1 MTYYVGLDIAKFK
14 HDCFIMDSN
23 GEVIRESFSFKNDS
37 EGFNQLLDVLN
48 ALDQSSKI
56 KIGLEATGHYATNL
70 KIFLE
75 ENNFS
80 YMEFH
85 PLFIKRFS
93 LATTLRRTKTDKVD
107 AQLIALFLSTA
118 DYKPYL
124 NKSYHIYSLKLLTRN
139 RDKLVK
145 ERSLQLVRMT
155 NMLDLIFPEFK
166 PFFDNKLNSATALYI
181 LSNYTTPSKIS
192 KMTIDSFN
200 KMKSKLRRTISYARF
215 LELKQLAKQSIGNQ
229 DPLLVFQLES
239 YLEFFKELDS
249 KIDFFDQHIESE
261 FKQIHTHILS
271 IPGIGLTSA
280 ASIFAEIGN
289 IARFS
294 SASKL
299 LAFAGLEPSTIQ
311 SGEAQ
316 HSGKMVKHGSS
327 HLRFVL
333 MNVAE
338 YSLIHNPVLYEYYL
352 KKKREG
358 KPHRVALSHVAKK
371 IVRIIYHLETHDI
384 DFDSSKLR

>member
-14 HDCFIMDSN
+14 HDCFIMDHN
-23 GEVIRESFSFKNDS
+23 GEVIRESFSFKNDRS
-37 EGFNQLLDVLN
+37 GFLQLLDVLSS
-48 ALDQSSKI
+48 LDRSSKI
-56 KIGLEATGHYATNL
+56 KIGLEATGHYGTNL

-75 ENNFS
+75 ENHFS

-93 LATTLRRTKTDKVD
+93 AATTLRRTKTDKVD
-107 AQLIALFLSTA
+107 AQLIAVYLSA
-118 DYKPYL
+118 VEYKPYP

-166 PFFDNKLNSATALYI
+166 PFFDGKLSSATALYI
-181 LSNYTTPSKIS
+181 LENYTVPSKIS
-192 KMTIDSFN
+192 KMNIESYKN
-200 KMKSKLRRTISYARF
+200 MKSKLRRTISYSRF
-215 LELKQLAKQSIGNQ
+215 TELKQLARISVGNE
-229 DPLLVFQLES
+229 DSLLIFQMKS
-239 YLEFFKELDS
+239 YLEIFKELDS
-249 KIDFFDQHIESE
+249 KIDLFDQRIKSE
-261 FKQIHTHILS
+261 FEQIQTHILS
-271 IPGIGLTSA
+271 IPGIGITSA
-280 ASIFAEIGN
+280 AAIFAEIGN
-289 IARFS
+289 ITRFPDS
-294 SASKL
+294 GKL

-311 SGEAQ
+311 SGEAE
-316 HSGKMVKHGSS
+316 HNGKMVKHGSS
-327 HLRFVL
+327 HLRYVL

-338 YSLIHNPVLYEYYL
+338 YSLIHNPVLYDYYR
-352 KKKREG
+352 KKRDEG
-358 KPHRVALSHVAKK
+358 KNHRVALSHVAKK

>member
-14 HDCFIMDSN
+14 HDCFIMDHN
-23 GEVIRESFSFKNDS
+23 GEVIRESFSFRNDHS
-37 EGFNQLLDVLN
+37 GFLQLLDVLS
-48 ALDQSSKI
+48 ALDRSSTI

-75 ENNFS
+75 ENHFS

-85 PLFIKRFS
+85 PLFINRFS
-93 LATTLRRTKTDKVD
+93 AATTLRRTKTDKVD
-107 AQLIALFLSTA
+107 ARLIAVYLSTVE
-118 DYKPYL
+118 YKPYP

-139 RDKLVK
+139 RDKLIR

-166 PFFDNKLNSATALYI
+166 PFFDGKLSSATALYI
-181 LSNYTTPSKIS
+181 LENYTVPSKIA
-192 KMTIDSFN
+192 KMNIESYK
-200 KMKSKLRRTISYARF
+200 KMRSKLRRTISYSRF
-215 LELKQLAKQSIGNQ
+215 TELKHLARDTVGNE

-239 YLEFFKELDS
+239 YLEIFRELDS
-249 KIDFFDQHIESE
+249 RIDLFDQRIESE
-261 FKQIHTHILS
+261 FMQIHTHILS
-271 IPGIGLTSA
+271 IPGIGIISA

-294 SASKL
+294 DSGKL

-311 SGEAQ
+311 SGEAE
-316 HSGKMVKHGSS
+316 HTGKMVKHGSS
-327 HLRFVL
+327 HLRYVL

-338 YSLIHNPVLYEYYL
+338 YSLIHNPVLYDYYR
-352 KKKREG
+352 KKRSEG
-358 KPHRVALSHVAKK
+358 KDHRVALSHVAKK
-371 IVRIIYHLETHDI
+371 IVRIIYHLETHDM

>member
-14 HDCFIMDSN
+14 HDCFIMDHN
-23 GEVIRESFSFKNDS
+23 GEVIHESFSFKNDNK
-37 EGFNQLLDVLN
+37 GFGELLDVLN
-48 ALDQSSKI
+48 TLDRSSKI
-56 KIGLEATGHYATNL
+56 KIGLEATGHYAVNL

-75 ENNFS
+75 ENDFS

-85 PLFIKRFS
+85 PLFIRRFS
-93 LATTLRRTKTDKVD
+93 AATNLRRTKTDKVD
-107 AQLIALFLSTA
+107 AQLIALYLSTV
-118 DYKPYL
+118 DYKPYP

-166 PFFDNKLNSATALYI
+166 PFFKDRISSATALY
-181 LSNYTTPSKIS
+181 LLENYGLPSKIAR
-192 KMTIDSFN
+192 MNVDSYN
-200 KMKSKLRRTISYARF
+200 KMKSKLKRTISYAGF
-215 LELKQLAKQSIGNQ
+215 LELKQLARDTVGNQ

-239 YLEFFKELDS
+239 YLELFKELDS
-249 KIDFFDQHIESE
+249 KITLFDRHIGSE
-261 FKQIHTHILS
+261 FDQIHTHISS
-271 IPGIGLTSA
+271 IPGIGLISA

-294 SASKL
+294 NADKL

-311 SGEAQ
+311 SGEAE
-316 HSGKMVKHGSS
+316 HNGKMVKHGSS

-333 MNVAE
+333 MNAAQ

-352 KKKREG
+352 KKRNEG
-358 KPHRVALSHVAKK
+358 KAHRVALSHVAKK

-384 DFDSSKLR
+384 DFDLSESR